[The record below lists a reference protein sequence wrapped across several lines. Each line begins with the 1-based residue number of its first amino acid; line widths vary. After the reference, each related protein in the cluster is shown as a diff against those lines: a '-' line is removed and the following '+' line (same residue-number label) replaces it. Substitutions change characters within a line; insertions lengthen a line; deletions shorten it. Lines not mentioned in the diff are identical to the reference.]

1 MTEPA
6 PSPEPS
12 RAAPA
17 AGPAPGDVPAPAQ
30 PYLLVLPTM
39 EGAPTPVPWPGAEG
53 QPGWA
58 IPVTV
63 PPGTQGYALFLP
75 LVPAPGQPT
84 AGVPAQA
91 TAPAAERSPAEGAA
105 PATGASGTTAAL
117 STPAE
122 GSAPSAGAS
131 GPTAA
136 AGSTPVDGGPAAAAE
151 AGKPVADRPTGGEP
165 VAAPPDA
172 VPAARREQ
180 AGATSSATGD
190 AASST
195 PDAGPADAATADSGG
210 AGTGARPG
218 DGAPRAAD
226 SATSGPSGAS
236 RTSAAPPG
244 TPPTADSPGTP
255 AVTGPSGAT
264 QAPASGAWA
273 APGAQ
278 PASGPPPAPGTQRAP
293 GTPPPHGGGPVPAP
307 PYPGMGW
314 SGHPQAP
321 TWAPRPQVPRTS
333 FLGAKWPGPKAA
345 TGRAVPLAVLAAAV
359 GSAVFVPLGRVGV
372 GWFLGW
378 LTLTLAV
385 LLAVRSKTADLPRA
399 DKLIRA
405 GWAAAALALIAV
417 PAFRNAWWL
426 VTFCVLGALG
436 CATLAIIG
444 GRLVR
449 SILFGLVAT
458 PFAALRGLPWVRRH
472 ITASPQEA
480 TVRKV
485 TVSVVATV
493 VVLVVFGSLLA
504 SADAA
509 FSEALGQLVPE
520 INLGTVFGW
529 LFLAVVGGLIAVAGL
544 YTLAAPPD
552 LSTVDR
558 AGERRLG
565 LLEWAPAIGALA
577 LLFAGFVVVQFT
589 TLFGGQRHVQRV
601 AGLSYA
607 EYARS
612 GFWQLMFVTLLT
624 VAVLGGVS
632 RWARRERPAERILL
646 RVLLGLISALSVVIV
661 ASALSRMWTYQKVYS
676 FTGERIFVMA
686 FEMLLGTVFL
696 MIIAAGVRWKGRW
709 IPGTTLALAV
719 AMLLGL
725 AVLNPEDYV
734 ARRNTLRYE
743 QTGKIDAWYLRAL
756 SADATPALAKLPDP
770 VRRCTLSWIAD
781 DLAEPDPW
789 YAWNLGRQRAR
800 KALEEVGPQAVGGPK
815 DCRRADQFDL
825 PKTRRPR

>member
-1 MTEPA
+1 MPEPE
-6 PSPEPS
+6 PSTEPS

-17 AGPAPGDVPAPAQ
+17 DEPAAGDVPPAVQ
-30 PYLLVLPTM
+30 PYLLVMPTM
-39 EGAPTPVPWPGAEG
+39 EGAPPPVPWPGAEG
-53 QPGWA
+53 QPAWA
-58 IPVTV
+58 IPVSV

-75 LVPAPGQPT
+75 LVPATGQPG
-84 AGVPAQA
+84 AVPAQA
-91 TAPAAERSPAEGAA
+91 TAPAVERSPVVEGAA
-105 PATGASGTTAAL
+105 LSPATGDVAKTQ
-117 STPAE
+117 PD
-122 GSAPSAGAS
+122 PAGAGVS
-131 GPTAA
+131 P
-136 AGSTPVDGGPAAAAE
+136 AE
-151 AGKPVADRPTGGEP
+151 AGATEAADRGGS
-165 VAAPPDA
+165 VAATPDA
-172 VPAARREQ
+172 APAARP
-180 AGATSSATGD
+180 AATRADGTPSAAED
-190 AASST
+190 AAS
-195 PDAGPADAATADSGG
+195 AGPSTS
-210 AGTGARPG
+210 GTGSPAAPDSSPSGSPTVPG
-218 DGAPRAAD
+218 TAQTGAAAP
-226 SATSGPSGAS
+226 TGTPSGPRPTTA
-236 RTSAAPPG
+236 
-244 TPPTADSPGTP
+244 TP
-255 AVTGPSGAT
+255 GPSDAPNP
-264 QAPASGAWA
+264 QAGSG
-273 APGAQ
+273 
-278 PASGPPPAPGTQRAP
+278 AP
-293 GTPPPHGGGPVPAP
+293 GTPPIPGPSPAPGTPHAPGMPPPPGRPMGAP
-307 PYPGMGW
+307 PYPGAGW
-314 SGHPQAP
+314 TGHPQAP
-321 TWAPRPQVPRTS
+321 VWAPQPRTPRTS
-333 FLGAKWPGPKAA
+333 FLGARWPGPKKA
-345 TGRAVPLAVLAAAV
+345 TGRAVPLAVLAGAV
-359 GSAVFVPLGRVGV
+359 GSAAFVPLGRVGV

-378 LTLTLAV
+378 LTLTVAV
-385 LLAVRSKTADLPRA
+385 VLAVRAKTADLPRA
-399 DKLIRA
+399 DRLIRA
-405 GWAAAALALIAV
+405 GWAAAALALMAV

-436 CATLAIIG
+436 CATLAIVG

-472 ITASPQEA
+472 VTTSASAA
-480 TVRKV
+480 TVSKV

-509 FSEALGQLVPE
+509 FSEALGSLVPE
-520 INLGTVFGW
+520 TDMGSVFSW
-529 LFLAVVGGLIAVAGL
+529 VFLAVVGGLIAVAAV
-544 YTLAAPPD
+544 YTIAAPPD
-552 LSTVDR
+552 LSTVDKS
-558 AGERRLG
+558 GERRIG
-565 LLEWAPAIGALA
+565 LLEWAPAIGALV

-589 TLFGGQRHVQRV
+589 VLFGGQQHVQRV

-612 GFWQLMFVTLLT
+612 GFWQLLFVTLLT
-624 VAVLGGVS
+624 VAVLGGVG
-632 RWARRERPAERILL
+632 RWARRERPVERVLL

-696 MIIAAGVRWKGRW
+696 MIILAGVRFKGRW
-709 IPGTTLALAV
+709 IPGTTVALAV

-756 SADATPALAKLPDP
+756 SADATPSLAKLPDP

-800 KALEEVGPQAVGGPK
+800 KALEKVGPQAVGGPK

-825 PKTRRPR
+825 PKTRSTR

>member
-1 MTEPA
+1 MPEPE

-12 RAAPA
+12 RAAA
-17 AGPAPGDVPAPAQ
+17 ADGPATGDVPPAAQ
-30 PYLLVLPTM
+30 PYLLVMPTM

-75 LVPAPGQPT
+75 LVPATGQPS
-84 AGVPAQA
+84 AVPAQA
-91 TAPAAERSPAEGAA
+91 TAPAVERSPVEGAA
-105 PATGASGTTAAL
+105 HSP
-117 STPAE
+117 
-122 GSAPSAGAS
+122 
-131 GPTAA
+131 
-136 AGSTPVDGGPAAAAE
+136 
-151 AGKPVADRPTGGEP
+151 
-165 VAAPPDA
+165 
-172 VPAARREQ
+172 
-180 AGATSSATGD
+180 ATGD
-190 AASST
+190 AAKPQPAPAGAGVSPTGDGSTGTAARGEPATAPADRPAGPVAAT
-195 PDAGPADAATADSGG
+195 PDAPG
-210 AGTGARPG
+210 A
-218 DGAPRAAD
+218 
-226 SATSGPSGAS
+226 
-236 RTSAAPPG
+236 PG
-244 TPPTADSPGTP
+244 TPSAQPIP
-255 AVTGPSGAT
+255 GPS
-264 QAPASGAWA
+264 
-273 APGAQ
+273 
-278 PASGPPPAPGTQRAP
+278 PAPGTPHAP
-293 GTPPPHGGGPVPAP
+293 GMPPPPGRPMGAP
-307 PYPGMGW
+307 PYPGPGW
-314 SGHPQAP
+314 TGHPQAP
-321 TWAPRPQVPRTS
+321 VWAPRPPTPRTS
-333 FLGAKWPGPKAA
+333 FLGARWPGPKKA
-345 TGRAVPLAVLAAAV
+345 TGRAAPLAVLAGAV

-378 LTLTLAV
+378 LTLTVAV
-385 LLAVRSKTADLPRA
+385 VLAVRAKTADLPRA
-399 DKLIRA
+399 DRLIRV
-405 GWAAAALALIAV
+405 GWAAAALALMAV

-472 ITASPQEA
+472 VTTSASAA
-480 TVRKV
+480 TVSKV

-509 FSEALGQLVPE
+509 FSEALGSLVPE
-520 INLGTVFGW
+520 TDMGSVFSW
-529 LFLAVVGGLIAVAGL
+529 VFLAVVGGLIAVAAV
-544 YTLAAPPD
+544 YTIAAPPD
-552 LSTVDR
+552 LSTVDKS
-558 AGERRLG
+558 GERRIG
-565 LLEWAPAIGALA
+565 LLEWAPAIGALV

-589 TLFGGQRHVQRV
+589 VLFGGQQHVQRV

-612 GFWQLMFVTLLT
+612 GFWQLLFVTLLT
-624 VAVLGGVS
+624 VAVLGGVG
-632 RWARRERPAERILL
+632 RWARRERPVERVLL

-696 MIIAAGVRWKGRW
+696 MIILAGVRFKGRW
-709 IPGTTLALAV
+709 IPGTTVALAV

-734 ARRNTLRYE
+734 ARRNALRYE

-756 SADATPALAKLPDP
+756 SADATPSLAKLPDP

-825 PKTRRPR
+825 PKTRSPR

>member
-1 MTEPA
+1 MSEPA

-75 LVPAPGQPT
+75 LVPAPGQPAAT
-84 AGVPAQA
+84 VPAQA
-91 TAPAAERSPAEGAA
+91 TAPAAERSPVESAA
-105 PATGASGTTAAL
+105 G
-117 STPAE
+117 
-122 GSAPSAGAS
+122 

-136 AGSTPVDGGPAAAAE
+136 AGSTPAE
-151 AGKPVADRPTGGEP
+151 GGKPVSDRPAGGEP

-180 AGATSSATGD
+180 AGGTSSATGD
-190 AASST
+190 AAAST
-195 PDAGPADAATADSGG
+195 PDAAPADAATAEAVGSEPTAPGGATADSGG
-210 AGTGARPG
+210 AGTGARTG
-218 DGAPRAAD
+218 DGAPQTAA
-226 SATSGPSGAS
+226 SAASGPSPAS
-236 RTSAAPPG
+236 QTPVTSPG
-244 TPPTADSPGTP
+244 TPPTSGPQTPVTSPGTP
-255 AVTGPSGAT
+255 
-264 QAPASGAWA
+264 
-273 APGAQ
+273 
-278 PASGPPPAPGTQRAP
+278 PASGPWAAPGTQRAP
-293 GTPPPHGGGPVPAP
+293 GTPPPHGGGPVAAP

-314 SGHPQAP
+314 GGHPQAP
-321 TWAPRPQVPRTS
+321 GWTPRPPVPRTS
-333 FLGAKWPGPKAA
+333 FLGARWPGPKAA
-345 TGRAVPLAVLAAAV
+345 TGRAAPLAVLAAAV
-359 GSAVFVPLGRVGV
+359 GSAAFVPLGRVGV

-385 LLAVRSKTADLPRA
+385 VLAVRSRTADLPPA

-405 GWAAAALALIAV
+405 GWAVAALALIAV

-509 FSEALGQLVPE
+509 FSEALGSLVPE
-520 INLGTVFGW
+520 INIGTVFGW
-529 LFLAVVGGLIAVAGL
+529 LFLAVVGGLIAVAAL

-565 LLEWAPAIGALA
+565 LLEWAPAIGALT

-612 GFWQLMFVTLLT
+612 GFWQLLFVTLLT
-624 VAVLGGVS
+624 VAVLAGVS
-632 RWARRERPAERILL
+632 RWARREQPVERILL

-696 MIIAAGVRWKGRW
+696 MIIAAGVKWKGRW
-709 IPGTTLALAV
+709 IPGTTVALAV

-800 KALEEVGPQAVGGPK
+800 KALEEVGPKAVGGPK

>member
-1 MTEPA
+1 MSEPA

-39 EGAPTPVPWPGAEG
+39 EGAPAPVPWPGAEG

-63 PPGTQGYALFLP
+63 PPGTQGYALFVP
-75 LVPAPGQPT
+75 LVPATGQQTATGQP
-84 AGVPAQA
+84 AAAVPAQA
-91 TAPAAERSPAEGAA
+91 TAPAAERSPQEGAA
-105 PATGASGTTAAL
+105 TAATGSGK
-117 STPAE
+117 
-122 GSAPSAGAS
+122 
-131 GPTAA
+131 
-136 AGSTPVDGGPAAAAE
+136 PAAA
-151 AGKPVADRPTGGEP
+151 PADRPTGGEA

-172 VPAARREQ
+172 APGTTQAA
-180 AGATSSATGD
+180 GSKPSV
-190 AASST
+190 AS
-195 PDAGPADAATADSGG
+195 ADAAGAATAGSGE
-210 AGTGARPG
+210 AGARPG
-218 DGAPRAAD
+218 DGAPQTAT
-226 SATSGPSGAS
+226 SATSDPARAS
-236 RTSAAPPG
+236 QTPAAPVG
-244 TPPTADSPGTP
+244 T
-255 AVTGPSGAT
+255 
-264 QAPASGAWA
+264 
-273 APGAQ
+273 Q
-278 PASGPPPAPGTQRAP
+278 PASGSSAAPGTQPGSGPPSAPGAQRAP

-333 FLGAKWPGPKAA
+333 FLGARWPGPKAA

-385 LLAVRSKTADLPRA
+385 VLAVRSKTAELPRA

-449 SILFGLVAT
+449 SVLFGLVAT

-509 FSEALGQLVPE
+509 FSEALGSLVPE

-529 LFLAVVGGLIAVAGL
+529 VFLAVVGGLIAVAAL

-558 AGERRLG
+558 EGERRLG
-565 LLEWAPAIGALA
+565 LLEWAPAIGALT

-589 TLFGGQRHVQRV
+589 TLFGGQQHVQRV

-612 GFWQLMFVTLLT
+612 GFWQLLFVTLLT

-632 RWARRERPAERILL
+632 RWARRERPVERIML

-696 MIIAAGVRWKGRW
+696 MIIAAGVKWRGRW

-800 KALEEVGPQAVGGPK
+800 KALDEVGPKAIGGPK